1 MLPEQGSQH
10 ARNVD
15 LLFMALFWLNVF
27 FFVLVAGLAI
37 YCVYAFKRREGVK
50 TPHITHNLALELI
63 WSVIPTI
70 LVIGVFF
77 WGAAGYLDYAVAP
90 GNSLEVAVTA
100 KKWNWTFTMP
110 DGSVFGKDILIPV
123 NTNVK
128 FVMTSTDVLHDFYVP
143 AMRVKH
149 DVVPNRYTEVWFN
162 ADKEGTYHLAC
173 AEYCGKSHS
182 DMAGSIKAVQPA
194 EYEKWLVD
202 GPPEWATMKPEE
214 LGKIAYEAY
223 GCNTCHSVD
232 GSKNTG
238 PTWKGLYGKT
248 EQFADGTSAVADEA
262 YLKESINKP
271 GAKVVRGYENQMPA
285 FEGQI
290 KPKLFD
296 GLIAYIKSLK

>member
-10 ARNVD
+10 ARHVD
-15 LLFMALFWLNVF
+15 TLFMALFWLNVF
-27 FFVLVAGLAI
+27 FFLLVAGLAI
-37 YCVYAFKRREGVK
+37 YCVVVFKRRPGVK

-70 LVIGVFF
+70 MVIGVFF

-90 GNSLEVAVTA
+90 GNSMEIAVTA
-100 KKWNWTFTMP
+100 KKWNWSFTMP
-110 DGSVFGKDILIPV
+110 DGSVYGKHIQIPV

-128 FVMTSTDVLHDFYVP
+128 FVMTSTDVLHDFFVP

-162 ADKEGTYHLAC
+162 ADKEGTYHLTC

-182 DMAGSIKAVQPA
+182 DMAGSIKVTSQA
-194 EYEKWLVD
+194 EYEKWLVN
-202 GPPEWATMKPEE
+202 GPPEWEKMSPVE
-214 LGKIAYEAY
+214 LGKIAYESY

-238 PTWKGLYGKT
+238 PSWKGIYGKT
-248 EQFADGTSAVADEA
+248 EKFTDGTTAVVDDKYIE
-262 YLKESINKP
+262 ESINTP
-271 GAKVVRGYENQMPA
+271 GKKVVAGFENQMPA

-290 KPKLFD
+290 KPKLFE
-296 GLIAYIKSLK
+296 GLKAYIKSLK